1 MFNMLFAAG
10 LVLIYRDFFLFF
22 VEDSE
27 IVHKLDSVCKKHFP
41 EEGNKSNLLAFLLR
55 LFYSRDLKLVID

>member
-1 MFNMLFAAG
+1 MLVAAG
-10 LVLIYRDFFLFF
+10 LVLIYRVFLFF

-41 EEGNKSNLLAFLLR
+41 EEGNKSNLLAFSSLI
-55 LFYSRDLKLVID
+55 FET